1 LKRIIN
7 RFILFFNILL
17 ALLLVLSHL
26 AVIVDPQKIW
36 QIAFLGLAYPY
47 LLIAN
52 TAIILYWLILK
63 RKEFLISFIAIISGW
78 NILTSVIQLNFGFTK
93 EDQFS
98 KTYTRSFRSD
108 NQVLKVLTYN
118 VRAFN
123 LYNWVN
129 FEEAKD
135 SIFRFILHE
144 DPDIIC
150 FQEYY
155 SQERGAFTSADLY
168 RLLSKTPYRHI
179 HYTIG
184 ENRNT
189 RYGIATF
196 SSFPIVGSGVIRFN
210 NTINVT
216 IYTDIDFNGDTLRIF
231 NNHLQSIHLNRR
243 NYAFID
249 SLRLRYSDQQ
259 LQDFLDISFRLKDAY
274 IKRAEQAEII
284 SGYIARSP
292 YRVIVCGDF
301 NDTPVSFTY
310 KKMKF
315 GLADSFIEAGSGLGN
330 SYSGSFPSFRID
342 FILHSPELNAL
353 YTRRTR
359 LKLSDH
365 YPLVTYLRID

>member
-1 LKRIIN
+1 MKRIIN

-17 ALLLVLSHL
+17 AVLLVFSHL
-26 AVIVDPQKIW
+26 AVIVDPQKVW

-47 LLIAN
+47 LLLAN
-52 TAIILYWLILK
+52 MAMVLYWLILS
-63 RKEFLISFIAIISGW
+63 RKEFLVSFIAIIAGW
-78 NILTSVIQLNFGFTK
+78 NILTSVIQLNFDFTK
-93 EDQFS
+93 DNQFS
-98 KTYTRSFRSD
+98 KTYTRSFRND

-129 FEEAKD
+129 FKEAKD
-135 SIFRFILHE
+135 SILRFIVRE

-150 FQEYY
+150 LQEYY
-155 SQERGAFTSADLY
+155 SQERGSFTSADLY
-168 RLLSKTPYRHI
+168 RLLNKTPYRHI

-184 ENRNT
+184 DNRNS

-231 NNHLQSIHLNRR
+231 NNHLQSIHLNKR

-259 LQDFLDISFRLKDAY
+259 LQDILDISFRLKDAY
-274 IKRAEQAEII
+274 IKRAEQVEII
-284 SGYIARSP
+284 SGQIASSP
-292 YRVIVCGDF
+292 YHVIVCGDF

-310 KKMKF
+310 KKMKH
-315 GLADSFIEAGSGLGN
+315 GLSDSFIEAGSGIGN
-330 SYSGSFPSFRID
+330 TYSGTFPSFRID
-342 FILHSPELNAL
+342 FILHSPELTAL
-353 YTRRTR
+353 DTHRSR

-365 YPLVTYLRID
+365 YPLLTYLRIE

>member
-1 LKRIIN
+1 VKRVIN

-17 ALLLVLSHL
+17 AVLLVSSHL
-26 AVIVDPQKIW
+26 AVIVDPQKVW
-36 QIAFLGLAYPY
+36 QFAFLGLVYPY
-47 LLIAN
+47 LLLAN
-52 TAIILYWLILK
+52 ALMILYWLILK
-63 RKEFLISFIAIISGW
+63 RKEFLVSFIAIISGW
-78 NILTSVIQLNFGFTK
+78 NILTSVIQPNLRFTK
-93 EDQFS
+93 EDQIS
-98 KTYTRSFRSD
+98 KTNTRSFRRD
-108 NQVLKVLTYN
+108 NQMLKVLTYN

-129 FEEAKD
+129 FMEAKD
-135 SIFRFILHE
+135 SILRYIIHE

-155 SQERGAFTSADLY
+155 SRERGSFTSADLY
-168 RLLSKTPYRHI
+168 RLLNHTPYRHI

-184 ENRNT
+184 ENSNS

-196 SSFPIVGSGVIRFN
+196 SSYPIVGSGVIRFD

-216 IYTDIDFNGDTLRIF
+216 IYTDIDFNGDTIRIF
-231 NNHLQSIHLNRR
+231 NNHLQSIHLNKR

-259 LQDFLDISFRLKDAY
+259 LKDFLDISIRLKDAY

-284 SGYIARSP
+284 SGHIVNSP

-310 KKMKF
+310 KKMKR
-315 GLADSFIEAGSGLGN
+315 GLSDSFIEAGSGTGN
-330 SYSGSFPSFRID
+330 TYAGSFPSFRID
-342 FILHSPELNAL
+342 FILHSPGLTAL
-353 YTRRTR
+353 YTHRTR
-359 LKLSDH
+359 LRLSDH
-365 YPLVTYLRID
+365 YPLLTYLRIE